1 MSKTIRI
8 IPRLDIKGPNVVK
21 GIHLEGLRVMGRPD
35 EFAKYYYETGA
46 DELMFMDVVA
56 SLYERNS
63 LHSIIS
69 ETAKKLFIPLTVGGG
84 LRTID
89 DIKMVLR
96 AGADK
101 VCLNTAA
108 IKDPNIIYEAA
119 LRFGSSTI
127 VVAIEAIRQP
137 DGQYLAY
144 TDNGREHTGTEVFGW
159 AKKVNELGAGEIVIT
174 SVDREGTGDGFDL
187 DLVKKISEI
196 VSIPVIAHGGAGKAE
211 DVFQAIHNGSCDAV
225 AVASVLHYDFLM
237 KHNAGSANHH
247 EGNTEFL
254 KSKRA
259 FHNFKTLTITE
270 LKEYLINKGISC
282 RPPAYE

>member
-8 IPRLDIKGPNVVK
+8 IPRLDIKGPNLVK

-63 LHSIIS
+63 LHDIIR
-69 ETAKKLFIPLTVGGG
+69 ETAEKLFIPLTVGGG
-84 LRTID
+84 LRTLE

-101 VCLNTAA
+101 VCINTAA
-108 IKDPNIIYEAA
+108 LKNPYIISEAA
-119 LRFGSSTI
+119 IRFGSSTI
-127 VVAIEAIRQP
+127 VVAIEAIKQP
-137 DGQYLAY
+137 DGRYLAY
-144 TDNGREHTGTEVFGW
+144 TDNGREHTGVEVFEW

-187 DLVKKISEI
+187 DLVKKVSEL
-196 VSIPVIAHGGAGKAE
+196 VTIPVIAHGGAGTQEHIYQVIHKA
-211 DVFQAIHNGSCDAV
+211 NCDAV
-225 AVASVLHYDFLM
+225 SIASVLHYDYLM
-237 KHNAGSANHH
+237 KHEATSANSL
-247 EGNTEFL
+247 EGNVEFIR
-254 KSKRA
+254 SKRA
-259 FHNFKTLTITE
+259 FHNFKTTTLSQ
-270 LKEYLINKGISC
+270 LKNYLIEQGISC
-282 RPPAYE
+282 RPSHG